1 MRGQIKTGGDEKR
14 EILRMR
20 LTENSEERKE
30 EKDSRQS
37 VGNSGKEQERTGARR
52 ILYFFTL
59 NRRMSL
65 LILVTA
71 IPLTCMVLGIVSLIR
86 DYSAFYATI
95 MSNLRIAN
103 EYNMKLKEDMEYS
116 MYRVMIGLLKPEQF
130 RNGDII
136 EGRTPSTM
144 GLCEYSGV
152 K

>member
-1 MRGQIKTGGDEKR
+1 
-14 EILRMR
+14 
-20 LTENSEERKE
+20 
-30 EKDSRQS
+30 
-37 VGNSGKEQERTGARR
+37 
-52 ILYFFTL
+52 
-59 NRRMSL
+59 MSL

-71 IPLTCMVLGIVSLIR
+71 IPLTCMVLGIAFLIR
-86 DYSAFYATI
+86 DYSESYATM

-103 EYNMKLKEDMEYS
+103 EYNMKFKEDMEYS

-144 GLCEYSGV
+144 GLYEYSGV